1 MSSEIDPERVNGE
14 SDTYLNMNATQN
26 PQHNPNKRIDR
37 DSYEPAYSQ
46 LSNLL
51 REQVADGVYQP
62 GQRLP
67 SEASLCKK
75 YNVSPMT
82 VRRAINLLLDQG
94 VVNTIQGK
102 GTFVKPLNFSAISFN
117 LQNFQDLFQD
127 KGRTKVKFL
136 EARIIRADDQIAAKI
151 DINPGQR
158 VIFMRRLIIN
168 NSRPVIYHKESMVY
182 DPKLP
187 IVEGEMELTSLHG
200 LFSGSNESSFK
211 KGKLD
216 LKATI
221 LDEEAALLLDSETS
235 EPALKLEHIFYDFKN
250 QPISWGWFIFRSDL
264 PELSTTVGIW
274 D

>member
-1 MSSEIDPERVNGE
+1 MIFNRKPDEEKPIMKPPSGHI
-14 SDTYLNMNATQN
+14 
-26 PQHNPNKRIDR
+26 PNKDKGIDR
-37 DSYEPAYSQ
+37 NSFEPAYSQ

-51 REQVADGVYQP
+51 REQVSNGVYQP

-102 GTFVKPLNFSAISFN
+102 GTFVKALNFSAISFD
-117 LQNFQDLFQD
+117 LHGFQELFQH
-127 KGRTKVKFL
+127 KGRAKVKLL
-136 EARIIRADDQIAAKI
+136 EARIIRADDTIAGKI
-151 DINPGQR
+151 DCKVGQR
-158 VIFMRRLIIN
+158 VIFMRRLIIDN
-168 NSRPVIYHKESMVY
+168 VTPIIYHKESMLY

-211 KGKLD
+211 KGRLD
-216 LKATI
+216 LRATI
-221 LDEEAALLLDSETS
+221 LDREGARLLESDVA

-250 QPISWGWFIFRSDL
+250 RPVSWGWFIFRSDL
-264 PELSTTVGIW
+264 PELTTTIGIW